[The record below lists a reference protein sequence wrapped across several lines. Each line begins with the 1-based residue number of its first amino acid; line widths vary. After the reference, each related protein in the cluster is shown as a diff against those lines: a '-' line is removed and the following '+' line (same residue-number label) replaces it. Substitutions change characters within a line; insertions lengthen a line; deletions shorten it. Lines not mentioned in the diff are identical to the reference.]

1 MKLIVDLKDRQYPI
15 WIERKALYHID
26 EIINTHR
33 KIAIIHDDAIPS
45 KWIEIVKE
53 QCENCVIF
61 SFPEGENSKWL
72 NGMERLDTPRQKRQ
86 NLEYGRNRLRN
97 ANILGT

>member
-45 KWIEIVKE
+45 KWIEITPCRCAPGPHDKFAPE
-53 QCENCVIF
+53 QTILFRGVGN
-61 SFPEGENSKWL
+61 SF
-72 NGMERLDTPRQKRQ
+72 
-86 NLEYGRNRLRN
+86 
-97 ANILGT
+97 I

>member
-61 SFPEGENSKWL
+61 SFPEGENSKCF
-72 NGMERLDTPRQKRQ
+72 ECED
-86 NLEYGRNRLRN
+86 
-97 ANILGT
+97 